1 MENITDALKMAAA
14 ALIFIV
20 AFSVTMVMFSQ
31 ARETT
36 DKIVGS
42 INSDDYLPK
51 VEGLGNNITREVGI
65 EPVIPTLY
73 RYAQSDDN
81 IQIRIVSEIG
91 EELQVFDTN
100 IESQISKITL
110 DSKSNDY
117 DYLNSINSK
126 YNDETK
132 KAYMFGAPW
141 YNQGSSYILERINAY
156 IYGKKMKHFPKV
168 DYTNKEYLMKYADA
182 SKYKFEETYLE
193 YRTDGVVFTDEYGE
207 EIVTRPAS
215 TKIVITYKIK
225 RR

>member
-36 DKIVGS
+36 DKVVGS
-42 INSDDYLPK
+42 VNLNDYLPK
-51 VEGLGNNITREVGI
+51 IEGLGNNITREVGI
-65 EPVIPTLY
+65 ETVIPTLY

-81 IQIRIVSEIG
+81 IRIRILSNAG

-100 IESQISKITL
+100 IESQIGKITF
-110 DSKSNDY
+110 DSSSNDY
-117 DYLNSINSK
+117 NYLNSINQK
-126 YNDETK
+126 YNDASK

-141 YNQGSSYILERINAY
+141 YNQGSAYILERINAY
-156 IYGKKMKHFPKV
+156 ICGTTMKHFPKV
-168 DYTNKEYLMKYADA
+168 DYSSNNLMSYAN
-182 SKYKFEETYLE
+182 SRFEETYLE
-193 YRTDGVVFTDEYGE
+193 YRTDGVVSVDEYGE

-215 TKIVITYKIK
+215 TKIIITYKIK
-225 RR
+225 

>member
-36 DKIVGS
+36 DKVVGS
-42 INSDDYLPK
+42 INLNDYLPK
-51 VEGLGNNITREVGI
+51 IEGLGNNITREVGI
-65 EPVIPTLY
+65 ETVIPTLY

-81 IQIRIVSEIG
+81 IRIRILSNAG

-100 IESQISKITL
+100 IESQIGKITF
-110 DSKSNDY
+110 DSSSNDY
-117 DYLNSINSK
+117 NYLNSINQK
-126 YNDETK
+126 YNDASK

-141 YNQGSSYILERINAY
+141 YNQGSAYILERINAY
-156 IYGKKMKHFPKV
+156 IYGTTMKHFPKV
-168 DYTNKEYLMKYADA
+168 DYSSNNLMSYAN
-182 SKYKFEETYLE
+182 SRFEETYLE
-193 YRTDGVVFTDEYGE
+193 YRTDGVVSVDEYGE

-215 TKIVITYKIK
+215 TKIIITYKIK
-225 RR
+225 